1 MRTNSKARLLFKK
14 SNISSV
20 YNIFDEKMRIIKYYD
35 RINRKHLDLEVTDEV
50 AKFLLANDKWLRRK
64 QNEFN
69 FRTISLDTVI
79 YSGEDDE
86 ITLKE
91 TIADDEEEI
100 MNCKTCGKRLE
111 FYNLVWKV
119 VGYLDKSKYDLI
131 WNIFVEK
138 KTQKQIASELNITE
152 GAVSQLK
159 DTAISDLVYHFNCD
173 EEFRK
178 TSYYTEYL
186 QKEMKDAMRIVK
198 ELTVEDI
205 FTSSLSKI
213 HELTST
219 LSQVFKKSTI
229 LNKEID
235 KKDKLSS
242 ANRIVKHTVE
252 ELNPDND
259 TSKVLNV
266 PKEIFTE
273 ENTQKITQTLLKFF
287 K

>member
-1 MRTNSKARLLFKK
+1 M
-14 SNISSV
+14 
-20 YNIFDEKMRIIKYYD
+20 
-35 RINRKHLDLEVTDEV
+35 
-50 AKFLLANDKWLRRK
+50 
-64 QNEFN
+64 
-69 FRTISLDTVI
+69 DTVI

-91 TIADDEEEI
+91 TIADDEEET
-100 MNCKTCGKRLE
+100 MDCKICGKRLE

-131 WNIFVEK
+131 WDIFVEK
-138 KTQKQIASELNITE
+138 KAQKQIASELKITE

-178 TSYYTEYL
+178 TNFYTEYFN
-186 QKEMKDAMRIVK
+186 KEMKYVIKIAN
-198 ELTVEDI
+198 ELTSEDI
-205 FTSSLSKI
+205 ITSSLSKI

-219 LSQVFKKSTI
+219 LSQVFKKTTI

-235 KKDKLSS
+235 KKDKLSN
-242 ANRIVKHTVE
+242 ANRIVKHAVE

-259 TSKVLNV
+259 LNKVLNV
-266 PKEIFTE
+266 PTRIFIKENI
-273 ENTQKITQTLLKFF
+273 QKIAQTLLKFF